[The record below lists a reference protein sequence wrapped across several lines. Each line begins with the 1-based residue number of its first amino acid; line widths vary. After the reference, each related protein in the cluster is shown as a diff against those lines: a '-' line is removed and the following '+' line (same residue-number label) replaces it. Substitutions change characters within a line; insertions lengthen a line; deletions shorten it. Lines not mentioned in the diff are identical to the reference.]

1 MGKFD
6 GVLLASDF
14 DDTFITSDL
23 IIPPENLR
31 ALGYFTGQGGVFTIA
46 TGRAHATFAPY
57 ASVVPFNAPVVLSNG
72 SALYD
77 FKAGRM
83 VHETFLP
90 PWVAGDLEEVA
101 RVFPD
106 IGFEAYHGDDIYAYQ
121 PNGVT
126 EAHITRAKA
135 HYTQLPIAQMPQPWS
150 KVILEQDNPLLL
162 QVQAYMLER
171 WGAHYEVIFSNAYLL
186 ELTRKGSHK
195 GGMVA
200 HLAGLLGVAPGRVYC
215 VGDNQNDIPMLAIS
229 AIPFA
234 PANCAQAVKDWGAR
248 ILRPCQEGTIA
259 QIVEILDGL
268 Y

>member
-1 MGKFD
+1 MGKFN

-14 DDTFITSDL
+14 DDTFITGDL
-23 IIPPENLR
+23 VVPPENLR
-31 ALGYFTGQGGVFTIA
+31 ALNYFTGEGGTFTIA
-46 TGRAHATFAPY
+46 TGRAHPTFAPY
-57 ASVVPFNAPVVLSNG
+57 AGQVPFNAPVILSNG

-77 FKAGRM
+77 FQAGRM
-83 VHETFLP
+83 VYETFLP
-90 PWVAGDLEEVA
+90 ERVGQDLCQLA
-101 RVFPD
+101 RDIPE

-121 PNGVT
+121 PNAVT

-150 KVILEQDNPLLL
+150 KVILDQDTSVLRS
-162 QVQAYMLER
+162 VQEYMLAR
-171 WGAHYEVIFSNAYLL
+171 WSDHYEVIFSNAYLL

-195 GGMVA
+195 GGMVRY
-200 HLAGLLGVAPGRVYC
+200 LADRLGIQPGHIYC

-234 PANCAQAVKDWGAR
+234 PGDCAQAVKDWGAQ
-248 ILRPCQEGTIA
+248 LLCPCREGCIA
-259 QIVEILDGL
+259 QIVERLDQL